1 MTSKQQCKS
10 LEQVTPLTDDE
21 CLLRLHFSPE
31 HILEGRV
38 VPAAISTTDLG
49 EKGFSLDRELLV
61 DLDIVEARARTQSTR
76 MPEKRESSYL
86 SCFNCGNVRI
96 IKSDGQDAF
105 KVEESPIADNF
116 AHAHILSAQNLGKG
130 GLKKLRN
137 LLLPYLQNL
146 ISLNEYRENSK
157 KKI

>member
-96 IKSDGQDAF
+96 IKSDGQDAI
-105 KVEESPIADNF
+105 KNPAASGRGIEAD
-116 AHAHILSAQNLGKG
+116 
-130 GLKKLRN
+130 
-137 LLLPYLQNL
+137 LLPNPRFGLQALELRRRAAGNMSPTRFNSL
-146 ISLNEYRENSK
+146 IA
-157 KKI
+157 